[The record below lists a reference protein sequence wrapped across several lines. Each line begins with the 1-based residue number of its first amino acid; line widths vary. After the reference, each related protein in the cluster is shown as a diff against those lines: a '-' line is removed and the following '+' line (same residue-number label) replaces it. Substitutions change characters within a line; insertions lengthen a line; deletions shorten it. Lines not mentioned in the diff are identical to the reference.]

1 VSAAIVL
8 QARMASQRLPGKVLA
23 LIAGRTVLEHCVERL
38 TASGLPVAIAAPLGR
53 DDDAIADEGRRLGI
67 NVLRGPHEDV
77 LGRFALAATT
87 LRVDEIVRAT
97 ADNPAVDIEVPC
109 RTLAVRRETN
119 ADHVVEDGLPY
130 GTTVEAMT
138 TAALLR
144 QAALATDPADREHV
158 TPFMRRDSR
167 FVAVRSLAPPHLR
180 RPELRLTVDTPA
192 DLEFLRKVFD
202 LAEQRHPHPV
212 PLAALIAAAAA
223 VADTVPSEH

>member
-38 TASGLPVAIAAPLGR
+38 TASGLPLAIAAPFGH
-53 DDDAIADEGRRLGI
+53 DDDAIEREGRRLG
-67 NVLRGPHEDV
+67 VDVVRGPHEDV

-87 LRVDEIVRAT
+87 LGVDEIVRAT
-97 ADNPAVDIEVPC
+97 ADNPGVDLDAPQ
-109 RTLAVRRETN
+109 RTLEARRQAN
-119 ADHVVEDGLPY
+119 ADHVVEEGLPY

-138 TAALLR
+138 TEALLR
-144 QAALATDPADREHV
+144 QAALATAPSDREHV

-167 FVAVRSLAPPHLR
+167 FVAVRSLAPAHLR

-202 LAEQRHPHPV
+202 VAEQRHPRPV
-212 PLAALIAAAAA
+212 PLAALIAAAAT
-223 VADTVPSEH
+223 VAETVPE